1 MNWPDIAGLGVV
13 GSSLFLL
20 LLYATRKL
28 LNAVDVCVSAHQ
40 DRLAER
46 EQRASL
52 IAVAEALPD
61 GGLAI
66 QYDKGQ
72 LDWVL
77 LKPQPTRVYRT
88 GVRDLIH
95 LMPCGRAS
103 RRPPVGHDLRIHDRS
118 DV

>member
-13 GSSLFLL
+13 GSSLLLL

-28 LNAVDVCVSAHQ
+28 LGAVDVCVSAHQ
-40 DRLAER
+40 ERLAER

-61 GGLAI
+61 GGLAV
-66 QYDKGQ
+66 QYDQGQ

-77 LKPQPTRVYRT
+77 LKPPPTSITGTIPELLERRV
-88 GVRDLIH
+88 
-95 LMPCGRAS
+95 A
-103 RRPPVGHDLRIHDRS
+103 
-118 DV
+118 